1 MPNWK
6 KVIVS
11 GSDAVLNNIT
21 ASGGIDTPDI
31 TIDDWGSVSA
41 SLSTLNSDIAG
52 IDSSVTLQDATNNGN
67 TTSNSII
74 TSATLSGSAV
84 HIESSGQK
92 TVFATERIAVSS
104 TSTIIANITISDHL
118 GAVIDY
124 TVYHDNPNEGMRTG
138 QIMAAFESSGQII
151 ISDTST
157 ADIGDTSA
165 VTFSETNNGTL
176 ARITLNTPDTD
187 WNIRTLTRLL

>member
-6 KVIVS
+6 KVITS
-11 GSDAVLNNIT
+11 GSDASLNSLYSAGSIT
-21 ASGGIDTPDI
+21 GSDI
-31 TIDDWGSVSA
+31 QINNWGSVSA
-41 SLSTLNSDIAG
+41 SLSTLETTVNS

-67 TTSNSII
+67 TTTNTII

-84 HIESSGQK
+84 HVESSGQK
-92 TVFATERIAVSS
+92 TILDTERIAVSS

-138 QIMAAFESSGQII
+138 QIMAAFESSGQISI
-151 ISDTST
+151 ADSST

-165 VTFSETNNGTL
+165 VTFSTSNNGTL
-176 ARITLNTPDTD
+176 ARIYLDTPDAD
-187 WNIRTLTRLL
+187 WNIRTFTRLL

>member
-6 KVIVS
+6 KVITS
-11 GSDAVLNNIT
+11 GSDASLNSLYSSGPIT
-21 ASGGIDTPDI
+21 GSDI
-31 TIDDWGSVSA
+31 QINSWGSVSA
-41 SLSTLNSDIAG
+41 SLSTLETTINS
-52 IDSSVTLQDATNNGN
+52 IDSSVTLQDATDNGN
-67 TTSNSII
+67 TTTNSII

-84 HIESSGQK
+84 HVESSGQK
-92 TVFATERIAVSS
+92 TVLDTERIAVSS

-138 QIMAAFESSGQII
+138 QILAAFESSGQIQI
-151 ISDTST
+151 ADSST

-165 VTFSETNNGTL
+165 VTFSTSNNGTL
-176 ARITLNTPDTD
+176 ARIYLDTPDVD
-187 WNIRTLTRLL
+187 WNIRTFTRLL

>member
-31 TIDDWGSVSA
+31 TIDNWGSVSA
-41 SLSTLNSDIAG
+41 SLSTLNSNIAG

-92 TVFATERIAVSS
+92 TVFATERIAASS
-104 TSTIIANITISDHL
+104 TATIVANITVSDHL
-118 GAVIDY
+118 GAIIEY

-138 QIMAAFESSGQII
+138 QIMSVFESNGGIELT
-151 ISDTST
+151 DNST

-165 VTFSETNNGTL
+165 VNFTATNNGTT
-176 ARITLNTPDTD
+176 ARLTLNTPDAD